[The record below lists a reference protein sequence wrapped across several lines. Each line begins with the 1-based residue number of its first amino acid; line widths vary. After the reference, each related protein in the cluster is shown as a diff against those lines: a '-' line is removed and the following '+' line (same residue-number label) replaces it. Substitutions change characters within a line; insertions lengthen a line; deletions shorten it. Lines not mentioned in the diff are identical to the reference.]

1 MSVLITILF
10 SFISLVALGA
20 LVYPYVEK
28 MTNNAYSREVDVPLL
43 GPMPMLVFGLA
54 PVCALVVFG
63 WLITKSWILNNIL
76 AISLIVFFLTSVRLS
91 SLMVAASLLIL
102 AFFYDIFWVF
112 CSSAVFGKN
121 VMVTVAT
128 GLDVP
133 IKILVSRFSQNSS
146 CPTCAWNSALLPPLY
161 CLVCLSVYPPP
172 LPPSVKYNLIRG

>member
-10 SFISLVALGA
+10 SFISLIALGT
-20 LVYPYVEK
+20 LVYPYAERC
-28 MTNNAYSREVDVPLL
+28 TNNSFSKEIDVPLL
-43 GPMPMLVFGLA
+43 GPIPMLAFFLA
-54 PVCALVVFG
+54 PLCGGVVLG
-63 WLITKSWILNNIL
+63 WLLTKSWILNNIL

-133 IKILVSRFSQNSS
+133 IKILARASTHFRSILQMCFY
-146 CPTCAWNSALLPPLY
+146 T
-161 CLVCLSVYPPP
+161 
-172 LPPSVKYNLIRG
+172 R